1 LSIGNLLDHAKDRYS
16 LQAPSTKPMTN
27 LVGTLFQLARQRWW
41 LAAAVSSAVCVT
53 VTVACARILES
64 EPARQKRVEH
74 KKRKDLRVRA
84 DKIVHYGRTVR
95 RQFPRGA
102 VVVSEQ
108 DLAEQLRMRPNSV
121 AAALNVLLDEHKVQ
135 RTHLGGYWRLNA

>member
-1 LSIGNLLDHAKDRYS
+1 
-16 LQAPSTKPMTN
+16 MTD
-27 LVGTLFQLARQRWW
+27 LIGTLFQLARQRWW

-53 VTVACARILES
+53 VACARILES
-64 EPARQKRVEH
+64 EPARRKRVEQ
-74 KKRKDLRVRA
+74 KKRKNLRVRA

-108 DLAEQLRMRPNSV
+108 DLAEQLRMRPDSV